1 MEQKDAHLIQQVLQ
15 GDQEAFALLVNKYQK
30 GVHALAWRKIG
41 DFHIAQEITQD
52 AFLRAYQKLETLK
65 NHNLFGGWLYVIASR
80 LCSDWF
86 QKKSLPEQSLEVTDM
101 NEVNRASYSRYVAQK
116 QKAEADETRREVV
129 KELLQK
135 LPESERTVM
144 TLHYLGEMTI
154 KTISEF
160 LGVSPNTV
168 KSRLSR
174 ARNRLKKEENMIR
187 QNLGSFQLPANLTEN
202 IMREISRIV
211 PTAPAA
217 NNPMVP
223 WVLSAASAVLI
234 FLLMGVGTQYLS
246 RFQKPYNLNATSE
259 RTVEIIEAAF
269 VLDSPAKPAV
279 RNQAGNSATPGKNP
293 GAGQKPDARLFAAA
307 LADEAEVSTPK
318 PQWIQTKGP
327 EGATVNTLF
336 TTTGGDIYAG
346 TPTSLYKLSDDQRA
360 WKFVSAK
367 TETSRSVQ
375 DWLMGGGQMV
385 ERNDTLYVATDTEI
399 LTSTDNGSTWN
410 SLGSHPKGVPA
421 GLVIT
426 DAGFY
431 LGLTEGVYHSQDSG
445 SSWLSLKNGLDAKR
459 IHALAAVENTV
470 FAGTD
475 NGLYRLSTDTW
486 ERVSIRPEGTSE
498 EKPTIYAL
506 SKGKPTIY
514 ALIVAEHRLYV
525 AAGEAFTNRFEM
537 QSKSGMTNNA
547 WWSLYRSTDSGD
559 SWYSIDPWERLE
571 NETKKNRKGG
581 FPFRFGLTEAD
592 IQNEDGTSL
601 MEMFSK
607 IKIVAAAER
616 VMVVD
621 ANGELFYSINTG
633 ETWNSLDLKL
643 GDYGIAPPVLM
654 LDKNTFY
661 RGVPPGVQRTTD
673 GGKSWHQFNTG
684 FVDTTVNTLIAI
696 KGKLYANSMNG
707 FVTSVDGGESWTP
720 LPGDIDAGVIIKA
733 YDGVLYAKRGNQMN
747 SPSPLCRLSIEDSR
761 VKFIRDM
768 PAFGHVGRGNTVQM
782 TITPDEAMLKTILA
796 AVTDKS
802 KQEIEELDPE
812 QLGRALMD
820 IDPDQL
826 NEALNNN
833 IDFQRQKNEALNK
846 ALQDPI
852 SSGMM
857 SFFGDFAV
865 SDDTYYVEYEQRLFR
880 WKPGMTE
887 WYDTGLKD
895 EAEPPNL
902 SNIYSAEY
910 AEATDLLQSLGV
922 KLAVSGKTL
931 YVGKRDGHLFQS
943 FDEGDTWNDV
953 TPDLPFTVTAYNTVA
968 FAGSTVYV
976 ATDKGVAYS
985 SDGARWHKVTDA
997 EGAPLVIKKFAVDGT
1012 TLYGATEQQVYE
1024 LTENSSAWK
1033 QVTPEVPSTIT
1044 SFTVDDNTLYVGT
1057 LGRGVLRFP
1066 LDETP

>member
-1 MEQKDAHLIQQVLQ
+1 MTQNDAELIQQILQ
-15 GDQEAFALLVNKYQK
+15 GDQDAFTSLVNKYQK
-30 GVHALAWRKIG
+30 GVHALVWRKIG

-52 AFLRAYQKLETLK
+52 TFLKAYQNLGDLK
-65 NHNLFGGWLYVIASR
+65 NHNLFAGWLYVIAAR
-80 LCSDWF
+80 LCYDWH
-86 QKKSLPEQSLEVTDM
+86 QKNAMPIEFLDNIDASEVDR
-101 NEVNRASYSRYVAQK
+101 VSYSQYIADK
-116 QKAEADETRREVV
+116 QATEADETRREVV
-129 KELLQK
+129 KKLLQK
-135 LPESERTVM
+135 LPESERTVI
-144 TLHYLGEMTI
+144 TLFYLGEMTI
-154 KTISEF
+154 KAIGDF
-160 LGVSPNTV
+160 LGISPNTV

-174 ARNRLKKEENMIR
+174 ARDRLKKEEDMIQ
-187 QNLGSFQLPANLTEN
+187 QNLSSFQLPAQLTEN
-202 IMREISRIV
+202 IMREVSRIV
-211 PTAPAA
+211 PTAPTA
-217 NNPMVP
+217 NKPILP
-223 WVLSAASAVLI
+223 WALSAASAVLI
-234 FLLMGVGTQYLS
+234 LLLMGVGTQYLS

-259 RTVEIIEAAF
+259 PTVEIIEALF
-269 VLDSPAKPAV
+269 VYDSPAKPAV
-279 RNQAGNSATPGKNP
+279 RNQAGSSAIPGKSP
-293 GAGQKPDARLFAAA
+293 GAGQTPDAKLFAAA
-307 LADEAEVSTPK
+307 LVDETEVSTPK

-327 EGATVNTLF
+327 EGASVNTLF

-346 TPTSLYKLSDDQRA
+346 TATSLYKLSDDQRA
-360 WKFVSAK
+360 WKLVSAEM
-367 TETSRSVQ
+367 ETSRSVQ
-375 DWLMGGGQMV
+375 DWLTSGGQMV

-399 LTSTDNGSTWN
+399 LTSTDSGSTWN
-410 SLGSHPKGVPA
+410 SISSHPKGVPA

-431 LGLTEGVYHSQDSG
+431 LGLTEGVYRSQDSG
-445 SSWLSLKNGLDAKR
+445 TSWISLKDGLDANR
-459 IHALAAVENTV
+459 VHALAAVENTV

-475 NGLYRLSTDTW
+475 NGLYRLGAGTW
-486 ERVSIRPEGTSE
+486 ERVSIRPEGVSTE
-498 EKPTIYAL
+498 
-506 SKGKPTIY
+506 KPTIY
-514 ALIVAEHRLYV
+514 ALIVAEHRLYA
-525 AAGEAFTNRFEM
+525 AAGDAFTNSVEM
-537 QSKSGMTNNA
+537 RSKSGMTNNA

-571 NETKKNRKGG
+571 NEKGRNRKGG
-581 FPFRFGLTEAD
+581 FPVGFGFD
-592 IQNEDGTSL
+592 

-633 ETWNSLDLKL
+633 ETWNSLDLKI
-643 GDYGIAPPVLM
+643 GSDYNIAPPMLM

-661 RGVPPGVQRTTD
+661 RGVTPGVQRTTD
-673 GGKSWHQFNTG
+673 AGKSWHQFNTG
-684 FVDTTVNTLIAI
+684 LVDTTVNTLIAI
-696 KGKLYANSMNG
+696 NSKLYANSMTG

-720 LPGDIDAGVIIKA
+720 LPGGIDHGVIIKA
-733 YDGVLYAKRGNQMN
+733 FDGVLYVKRGNQMN
-747 SPSPLCRLSIEDSR
+747 SPSPLCRLSTEDSR
-761 VKFIRDM
+761 IKFIRNM
-768 PAFGHVGRGNTVQM
+768 PAFGKVGPGNTVRT
-782 TITPDEAMLKTILA
+782 TIEIPLDEEMIKTLLE

-802 KQEIEELDPE
+802 KQEIEALDPD
-812 QLGRALMD
+812 QLNWALKD

-826 NEALNNN
+826 NEALKDN
-833 IDFQRQKNEALNK
+833 IDLEQLKNEALNK
-846 ALQDPI
+846 ALQEPA

-865 SDDTYYVEYEQRLFR
+865 SGDTYYVEYQQRLFR

-887 WYDTGLKD
+887 WSDTGVKD

-997 EGAPLVIKKFAVDGT
+997 EGTPLVIKKFVVDGT

-1024 LTENSSAWK
+1024 LKENSSAWK
-1033 QVTPEVPSTIT
+1033 QVTPEVPSTII

-1066 LDETP
+1066 LGE